1 MDDKSVTLSP
11 VQEKFFSLE
20 TLRWLRKRLIDRQE
34 FVVLLLLLVIGS
46 FLTLWTDTF
55 LTLNNLSN
63 LFRNFSWLAIVA
75 LGESMVIIA
84 GGIDL
89 SVGATMAL
97 GGLIAAR
104 CMQLGLPVPVAIVAG
119 LLTGSV
125 TGWLNGTIIARVRLP
140 PFIVTLGMMS
150 IARGVAFGLT
160 GGWPIRD
167 LPEDFRMLGQYDLPL
182 METWSMPLPVFFVL
196 AVALLVNLLLNQ
208 TVAGRYIYTLSR
220 GERSLLVSGVNV
232 VHVKALVYTLCGL
245 LAAMGGILMTAR
257 LGVASSTAAT
267 GYELDIIAA
276 AVIGGTS
283 LFGGVGSIL
292 GVLLGA
298 GVMQM
303 LRNGLVL
310 LGFPAYWQ
318 PVAIGTVILG
328 AILLD
333 HWRQQR

>member
-1 MDDKSVTLSP
+1 MDDKGIAS
-11 VQEKFFSLE
+11 SLPQKKPSFLQP
-20 TLRWLRKRLIDRQE
+20 LRQIWENLINRQE
-34 FVVLLLLLVIGS
+34 FVVLLLALTIGT
-46 FLTLWTDTF
+46 FLTLLTDTF
-55 LTLNNLSN
+55 LTFNNLSN
-63 LFRNFSWLAIVA
+63 LFRNFSWIAIVA
-75 LGESMVIIA
+75 LGESMVIIT

-97 GGLIAAR
+97 GGLIAAY
-104 CMQLGLPVPVAIVAG
+104 CMELGLPTPLAIVAG
-119 LLTGSV
+119 LITGGAV
-125 TGWLNGTIIARVRLP
+125 GWLNGAMIARVRLP

-150 IARGVAFGLT
+150 ITRGIAFGLT

-167 LPEDFRMLGQYDLPL
+167 LLEGFRLLGQYDLPL
-182 METWSMPLPVFFVL
+182 GTWSVPLPVFFVL
-196 AVALLVNLLLNQ
+196 GIALLVSSLLNQ
-208 TVAGRYIYTLSR
+208 TAVGRYIYTLSR
-220 GERSLLVSGVNV
+220 GERALLVSGVNV
-232 VHVKALVYTLCGL
+232 IHVKILVYTLCGL
-245 LAAMGGILMTAR
+245 LSAVGGMLMTAR
-257 LGVASSTAAT
+257 LGVAAPTAAT
-267 GYELDIIAA
+267 SYELDIIAA

-328 AILLD
+328 AIFLD
-333 HWRQQR
+333 HWRRQR